1 MTDHTSAPRTATHS
15 TTWRSDLLASV
26 VVFLVAMPLCMG
38 VAIASG
44 APVAAGIITGIIGG
58 VVVGAISGCPLQVSG
73 PAAGLTV
80 IVYEIVQK
88 LGFEALGLV
97 VLIAG
102 VLQLAAGLA
111 RLGQWFRAVSPAVIK
126 GMLAGIGL
134 LILAGQFH
142 VMLDAKPPGA
152 GAVNLQRIPDAL
164 RRSFSIP
171 RFGSAPVRRAQVAA
185 LQTSRSLL
193 QQQTTIR
200 QHLREAKTADQQR
213 QLASQQQALADQIA
227 RWSASLPECVDDQTA
242 LEAAREAAALSVAV
256 AESLRTADAEGAAAE
271 SYSESVAAEM
281 DRTFERLSL
290 AQTPLR
296 HPEFAFALGLLTIGV
311 TIGWQEFTPR
321 RLRIVPPALIAVIV
335 TSTVASLLSLPVSYV
350 EVPSSLWNGIH
361 WPTLGTLQ
369 SVPWKPVLQYGVL
382 TAVVASAETLLC
394 AAAVD
399 QLQTGPRTQYDRE
412 LAAQG
417 VGNMLC
423 GLVNALPMTG
433 VIVRSSANV
442 QAGGKTRLST
452 ILHGVWL
459 LVFVSGM
466 AALLR
471 QIPTSCLAAI
481 LVYTGYK
488 LIDVRA
494 IRELRDFG
502 WGEVAV
508 YAITIAV
515 IVFDDLLTGVIVG
528 IVLSALK
535 LLHTFSYLQCQI
547 SPSDDG
553 RKSVLRLRGAATF
566 IRLPVLASE
575 LDRIPGGIELH
586 VDFSELD
593 YIDHAC
599 LELLMNWG
607 ARHQATGG
615 SLVIDWESLHAR
627 FRRDRSTTR
636 SPA

>member
-1 MTDHTSAPRTATHS
+1 MKEQSSSES
-15 TTWRSDLLASV
+15 TKRIPATWRSDLLASV

-44 APVAAGIITGIIGG
+44 APVAAGIITGVIGG
-58 VVVGAISGCPLQVSG
+58 IVVGALAGCPLQVSG

-80 IVYEIVQK
+80 IVYEIIEK
-88 LGFEALGLV
+88 LGYETLGLV
-97 VLIAG
+97 VLVAG
-102 VLQLAAGLA
+102 ALQLAAGIA

-126 GMLAGIGL
+126 GMLAGIGF

-142 VMLDAKPPGA
+142 VMLDSKPPGA
-152 GAVNLQRIPDAL
+152 GAVNLQRIPGAVWNST
-164 RRSFSIP
+164 SFP
-171 RFGSAPVRRAQVAA
+171 RLANVSVRRAQGAA
-185 LQTSRSLL
+185 LQASRGLL

-200 QHLREAKTADQQR
+200 QHLREAKTVESQR
-213 QLASQQQALADQIA
+213 QLGPQQQTLADRIA
-227 RWSASLPECVDDQTA
+227 VWSASLGECVDDQDA
-242 LEAAREAAALSVAV
+242 LDAAREATALSVVV
-256 AESLRTADAEGAAAE
+256 AESLRTAEAEGAAAE
-271 SYSESVAAEM
+271 SLAEKLATQM
-281 DRTFERLSL
+281 DRTSAELLR
-290 AQTPLR
+290 AQAPLR
-296 HPEFAFALGLLTIGV
+296 HPGFAFALGLLTIGV
-311 TIGWQEFTPR
+311 ILAWTEFAPR
-321 RLRIVPPALIAVIV
+321 RLKVVPPALVAVIA
-335 TSTVASLLSLPVSYV
+335 TSMVASLLSLPVFYV
-350 EVPSSLWNGIH
+350 EVPSSLWSDVH
-361 WPTLGTLQ
+361 WPTLSALQ
-369 SVPWKPVLQYGVL
+369 TAPWKLVLQYGLL

-399 QLQTGPRTQYDRE
+399 QIQTGPRTQYDRE

-417 VGNMLC
+417 FGNILC

-466 AALLR
+466 AVLLR

-502 WGEVAV
+502 WGEVAI
-508 YAITIAV
+508 YAITIGV
-515 IVFDDLLTGVIVG
+515 IVFGDLLAGVIVG

-535 LLHTFSYLQCQI
+535 LLHTFAFLHCEITPIEGEQRSI
-547 SPSDDG
+547 
-553 RKSVLRLRGAATF
+553 LRLRGAATF
-566 IRLPVLASE
+566 IRLPVLAAE

-607 ARHQATGG
+607 ARHQASGG
-615 SLVIDWESLHAR
+615 RLVIDWESLQGR
-627 FRRDRSTTR
+627 FRRDRSATR
-636 SPA
+636 PSG

>member
-1 MTDHTSAPRTATHS
+1 MTEHANEATTTSRSA
-15 TTWRSDLLASV
+15 TWRSDLLASV

-58 VVVGAISGCPLQVSG
+58 IVVGAFAGCPLQVSG

-88 LGFEALGLV
+88 LGFETLGLV
-97 VLIAG
+97 VLVAG
-102 VLQLAAGLA
+102 ALQLAAGLA

-126 GMLAGIGL
+126 GMLAGIGF

-142 VMLDAKPPGA
+142 VMLDAKPPGS

-164 RRSFSIP
+164 WHSLSLP
-171 RFGSAPVRRAQVAA
+171 RLDSGPVRRAQVAA
-185 LQTSRSLL
+185 LQTSRGLL
-193 QQQTTIR
+193 QQQATLR
-200 QHLREAKTADQQR
+200 QRLREAKTADQY
-213 QLASQQQALADQIA
+213 QALAEQQQTLADRIANWSQSLADCVVDQE
-227 RWSASLPECVDDQTA
+227 SLD
-242 LEAAREAAALSVAV
+242 AAREAAALSLGVAQ
-256 AESLRTADAEGAAAE
+256 SLRATEVGDEAVKSSTD
-271 SYSESVAAEM
+271 SVALQM
-281 DRTFERLSL
+281 DQASENL
-290 AQTPLR
+290 ARAQAPLR
-296 HPEFAFALGLLTIGV
+296 HPELAFALGLLTIGV
-311 TIGWQEFTPR
+311 IVVWTEFAPR
-321 RLRIVPPALIAVIV
+321 RLKVVPPALVAVIV
-335 TSTVASLLSLPVSYV
+335 TATVASLLALPVFYV
-350 EVPSSLWNGIH
+350 EVPSSLWSDVH
-361 WPTLGTLQ
+361 WPTLGALQ
-369 SVPWKPVLQYGVL
+369 SAPWKLVLQYGVL
-382 TAVVASAETLLC
+382 TAIVASAETLLC

-399 QLQTGPRTQYDRE
+399 QIQTGPRTNYDRE

-417 VGNMLC
+417 VGNLLC

-502 WGEVAV
+502 WGEVAI
-508 YAITIAV
+508 YATTIAV

-528 IVLSALK
+528 LLLSALK
-535 LLHTFSYLQCQI
+535 LLHTFAFLECHI
-547 SPSDDG
+547 TPVDDEQ
-553 RKSVLRLRGAATF
+553 KSVLRLRGAATF

-615 SLVIDWESLHAR
+615 RLVIDWESLQERYRRQRSAAR
-627 FRRDRSTTR
+627 S
-636 SPA
+636 AN